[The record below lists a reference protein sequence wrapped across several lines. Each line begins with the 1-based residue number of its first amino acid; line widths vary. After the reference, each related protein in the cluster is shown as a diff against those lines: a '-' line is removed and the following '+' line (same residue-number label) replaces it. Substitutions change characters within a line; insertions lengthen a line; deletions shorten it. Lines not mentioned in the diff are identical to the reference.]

1 MLSCLL
7 YIQITG
13 TFFPKTITRQLFLDA
28 HPVTMVIGE
37 DNAECRNQIRCA
49 RVLEYPKHNLRTCI
63 MTFSHTASNFAS
75 GSVSGSA
82 LPAAAIRAIGLASF
96 AVLNQNLEGPAVAKI
111 TIVPS
116 EGAAGMVQFGPM
128 TDSPLPQTTAGMRNQ
143 IVVHLAGIQAE
154 RLIDEGRCSTAY
166 SLSLQ
171 HASNIAERIA
181 DLEMPGWRMSRSSYA
196 QQIVQSCMM
205 KASLMVEQHEA
216 SIRRLADV
224 LVVEGELT
232 GDRVRELLA
241 A

>member
-1 MLSCLL
+1 MTLS
-7 YIQITG
+7 
-13 TFFPKTITRQLFLDA
+13 
-28 HPVTMVIGE
+28 
-37 DNAECRNQIRCA
+37 
-49 RVLEYPKHNLRTCI
+49 HN
-63 MTFSHTASNFAS
+63 ASNSAF
-75 GSVSGSA
+75 GSA
-82 LPAAAIRAIGLASF
+82 LSAAAIRAIGLASF

-128 TDSPLPQTTAGMRNQ
+128 SDSPLPQTTAGMRNQ
-143 IVVHLAGIQAE
+143 IVVHLAGIEAE
-154 RLIDEGRCSTAY
+154 RLIDEERCGTAY

-171 HASNIAERIA
+171 HASTIAERIA
-181 DLEMPGWRMSRSSYA
+181 DLEMPGWRLNRSSYA

-205 KASLMVEQHEA
+205 KASLLVEEHQA